1 MCIFLDEAC
10 VISSIFLR
18 SDLQD
23 FKIVGLPLHF
33 LKFCDLQLI
42 ELLGK
47 SLFFTRAMTLLF
59 QFDVVV
65 EGRRHYFRVALNFS
79 DLSLIRHIFRPCILH
94 AIGSEKGRFFGHH
107 WNWIKVE
114 SLLCHNSSNI
124 VYRIYTHCFCF
135 SQDEVLKVTHILKEV
150 MMIIAITSD
159 KHY

>member
-1 MCIFLDEAC
+1 MVMQFIPLSKQEGNCRIVIKSMCIFLDEAC

-59 QFDVVV
+59 
-65 EGRRHYFRVALNFS
+65 
-79 DLSLIRHIFRPCILH
+79 
-94 AIGSEKGRFFGHH
+94 
-107 WNWIKVE
+107 
-114 SLLCHNSSNI
+114 
-124 VYRIYTHCFCF
+124 
-135 SQDEVLKVTHILKEV
+135 
-150 MMIIAITSD
+150 
-159 KHY
+159 